1 MPRTSPSTSPA
12 DPAHPATTVKPETP
26 EITENPEGPATTD
39 GAATPATP
47 ATTGPAP
54 CPQRAAQGAGGRPAR
69 RRRAPELL
77 APAGSFDAFKAAVA
91 AGADAVYCG
100 QGAFNARRNAD
111 NLDAGAFGEACRLA
125 HLAGSRVYVTV
136 NILIREDELP
146 DALRLVHAC
155 IAAGADAF
163 IVQDWG
169 LLRAVHE
176 LWPRAELHLS
186 TQANVHE
193 PRGVRFARD
202 RGCSRVTLS
211 RELSLA
217 EIEACSHE
225 GVELEVFG
233 HGALCVCYSGECL
246 LSSFQRGR
254 SANRGLC
261 RQPCR
266 LPYRL
271 LDDAGAD
278 VSRAGGTR
286 LLSPRDNCTA
296 GMVAELAEAGCA
308 SLKIEGRMKAPDYV
322 GTVVGCYREA
332 LDEYARGGDPK
343 ATPEVVRT
351 LARAFNRDFTNAY
364 LHGESGPEMMS
375 YERGNNRGQLAGAVS
390 SAVGRRATV
399 ALDEPV
405 GAGDLLEVRDP
416 DAFDDY
422 VTVPAPRDCEAG
434 GSLPLD
440 LPRPMRAGCPVR
452 VIRSEEGMARA
463 RAYAVRKYPRKRR
476 VDVRVTARLG
486 SPLSIELS
494 TVAGDCH
501 PALGDGVVRVA
512 VEGATVEAAR
522 TKSLTVEDVVEHVGR
537 FGTSPF
543 EVAGWDVGLDEGVG
557 MGFSA
562 LHALRARAAET
573 LERAILEPWEARARE
588 AIEPPCSLDA
598 RRAGDGRAR
607 RAAFPAAGGPA
618 VCALVTSPAAAR
630 AARDAGAGVV
640 YAPADDLVLGPGSS
654 GRRDLAEGGADD
666 WPEDV
671 VPLFDEVGREADVRR
686 LEGLFA
692 QGSEA
697 GVGTVGWLALAVERG
712 CAPWVW
718 NTLPLHNHVAFE
730 EMRRAGAA
738 GAWLSPELEL
748 MEVAALAAVA
758 RLPLGIVVYGHQRT
772 MTTEHCVLQAM
783 GPCARACAACDRR
796 SGRLTLRD
804 EFDRPSLVTS
814 DALGRSRL
822 WQAGPLDATPQ
833 VPELLGMGVT
843 RFMVDTRLLSRDEAA
858 RAVARTVRALEAAAA
873 GRAPDPREPGAN
885 PGHLFERIG

>member
-1 MPRTSPSTSPA
+1 MPPISSDQTSPEARTTETELASEA
-12 DPAHPATTVKPETP
+12 DPTKT
-26 EITENPEGPATTD
+26 
-39 GAATPATP
+39 
-47 ATTGPAP
+47 
-54 CPQRAAQGAGGRPAR
+54 AGR
-69 RRRAPELL
+69 RRVPELL
-77 APAGSFDAFKAAVA
+77 APGGSFDAFKAALA
-91 AGADAVYCG
+91 AGADAIYCG

-111 NLDAGAFGEACRLA
+111 NLDGEAFREACRLA

-136 NILIREDELP
+136 NILIREDELA
-146 DALRLVHAC
+146 DALALVHDC
-155 IAAGADAF
+155 IEAGADAF

-176 LWPRAELHLS
+176 LWPQAELHLS

-211 RELSLA
+211 RELSLG

-271 LDDAGAD
+271 LDEAGND
-278 VSRAGGTR
+278 VSRACGTR
-286 LLSPRDNCTA
+286 LLSPRDNCTV
-296 GMVAELAEAGCA
+296 GMIGELAEAGCSA
-308 SLKIEGRMKAPDYV
+308 LKVEGRMKAPDYV

-332 LDEYARGGDPK
+332 LDEYARGGDPE
-343 ATPEVVRT
+343 ATPEVMRA

-364 LHGESGPEMMS
+364 LRGESGPDMMS
-375 YERGNNRGQLAGAVS
+375 YERGNNRGQLAGVVTFA
-390 SAVGRRATV
+390 GERRATV

-405 GAGDLLEVRDP
+405 GTGDLLEIRDP
-416 DAFDDY
+416 DEFDDY

-434 GSLPLD
+434 ETLTLA

-463 RAYAVRKYPRKRR
+463 REYAARRYPRKRR

-486 SPLSIELS
+486 EPLAIELA

-501 PALGDGVVRVA
+501 PALGDGVVRVVA
-512 VEGATVEAAR
+512 EGATVEAAR
-522 TKSLTVEDVVEHVGR
+522 TKSVTVEDVMEHVGR

-543 EVAGWDVGLDEGVG
+543 EVAGWQVELDEGVG

-562 LHALRARAAET
+562 LHALRARAAEM
-573 LERAILEPWEARARE
+573 LEEAILEPWETRARE
-588 AIEPPCSLDA
+588 AIEPPCSVEA
-598 RRAGDGRAR
+598 RRRVAGRASGGASDR
-607 RAAFPAAGGPA
+607 EAGRPG

-630 AARDAGAGVV
+630 AALDEGATVV
-640 YAPADDLVLGPGSS
+640 YAPADDLALGPGSS
-654 GRRDLAEGGADD
+654 GRRDLAEGGAED
-666 WPEDV
+666 WPEGV
-671 VPLFDEVGREADVRR
+671 VPLFDEVSRESDIRR

-692 QGSEA
+692 NGREA
-697 GVGTVGWLALAVERG
+697 GVGTVGWLSLAVERG
-712 CAPWVW
+712 CAPWLW

-730 EMRRAGAA
+730 EMERAGAA
-738 GAWLSPELEL
+738 GVWLSPELEL
-748 MEVAALAAVA
+748 MEIATLAATT

-772 MTTEHCVLQAM
+772 MTTEHCLLQAM
-783 GPCARACAACDRR
+783 GPCAQRCASCERRAR
-796 SGRLTLRD
+796 RLTLRD

-833 VPELLGMGVT
+833 VPELIGMGVT
-843 RFMVDTRLLSRDEAA
+843 RFMVDARVLSCDETA
-858 RAVARTVRALEAAAA
+858 RAVARMRRALEAAAV